1 MKSLSPLILFIILY
15 LGVSL
20 VTQDFYSMPIIVA
33 FLISTVY
40 ALLIGN
46 GMTLEKRVE
55 TFAQGAG
62 SQTMML
68 MLIIFILSGAFAA
81 SAKAVGAV
89 DSTVN
94 LMLDLLPPSFVMP
107 GLFFAS
113 CFISF
118 AIGTSC
124 GTIAAL
130 TPVAV
135 GIAQKADIDISL
147 MMGLVVGGT
156 YFGDNLSVISDTTI
170 VATQTQGCSMKD
182 KFRVN
187 IGIVLPVAVIM
198 FVAYCIMGA
207 NTTVAADTSDYSFLR
222 ITPYLLVIVTALC
235 GMNVIMVLLSGL
247 LLTGIVGICEGSLGV
262 LAWFKVMN
270 EGVLGMG
277 ELIVCAILAGGM
289 LELIKAY
296 GGVDYIIRH
305 ITRRINSARGGEFS
319 IAALVTLVNVC
330 TANNTV
336 AILTV
341 GNIVRSISERFG
353 IDARKS
359 ASILD
364 TMSCFTQG
372 LLPYGAQAL
381 IAAGLASITPV
392 EVLSHLYYPLLL
404 GAATMLS
411 IFFRYPRKYS

>member
-20 VTQDFYSMPIIVA
+20 FTQDFYSMPIIVA

-46 GMTLEKRVE
+46 GMALEKRVE
-55 TFAQGAG
+55 TFARGAG

-68 MLIIFILSGAFAA
+68 MLLIFILSGAFAA

-107 GLFFAS
+107 GLFLAS

-135 GIAQKADIDISL
+135 GIAQKAGIDISL

-156 YFGDNLSVISDTTI
+156 YFGDNLSIISDTTI

-182 KFRVN
+182 KFRAN
-187 IGIVLPVAVIM
+187 IRIVLPVAFVM
-198 FVAYCIMGA
+198 FVAYCIVGA
-207 NTTVAADTSDYSFLR
+207 NTTVTADTSYYSFLR
-222 ITPYLLVIVTALC
+222 IMPYLLVIVTALC
-235 GMNVIMVLLSGL
+235 GMNVILVLLSGL
-247 LLTGIVGICEGSLGV
+247 LLTGIVGIGEGVLDT

-289 LELIKAY
+289 LELIKEY

-305 ITRRINSARGGEFS
+305 ITRRISSARGGEFS

-341 GNIVRSISERFG
+341 GNIVRNISERFG
-353 IDARKS
+353 IDPRKS

-392 EVLSHLYYPLLL
+392 QVLSHLYYPMLL

-411 IFFRYPRKYS
+411 VFFRYPRKYS